1 VFGGRE
7 YVCPPQCIR
16 ATEERNFQSMAS
28 HITITHVFSVLEVYS
43 THLSRKVCACVC
55 LCVLSV
61 YFYGRV
67 TVECVYIQHTT
78 RPFRVAG
85 SQACIVMSGSKAF
98 RV

>member
-1 VFGGRE
+1 MFGGRE

-16 ATEERNFQSMAS
+16 ATEERNFQSIAS

-43 THLSRKVCACVC
+43 THLVC